1 MPIKLA
7 IILSVLTGL
16 VFTAASLPAAAPQ
29 QASKAGK
36 GTVTKAKA
44 PATTKTA
51 AKTTKGVPSKGSS
64 TTASRTNTAATARRP
79 ATTGSSSRTAVYS
92 RSNTRNYGR
101 NTKTTARR
109 GTVVSRPQTNWQS
122 RPTTERYREI
132 QQALA
137 DKGFFKGEVNGTW
150 SADSVDAL
158 KNFQRAQNLDPD
170 GKLGS
175 LSLIALGLG
184 PKRITAA
191 SNVAPPPP
199 APPPPTPSTPP
210 ADPNNKP

>member
-1 MPIKLA
+1 MPIQLA
-7 IILSVLTGL
+7 ILMSACAAL
-16 VFTAASLPAAAPQ
+16 VFTAASLPAAA
-29 QASKAGK
+29 QASNQAPAKAK
-36 GTVTKAKA
+36 TTVSKA
-44 PATTKTA
+44 PAPATA
-51 AKTTKGVPSKGSS
+51 KKAAPSKGSPT
-64 TTASRTNTAATARRP
+64 TTASKASPAARRGAP
-79 ATTGSSSRTAVYS
+79 VRRSTTSGGGSRTAVYS
-92 RSNTRNYGR
+92 RSNSRNSKSTAAR
-101 NTKTTARR
+101 NR
-109 GTVVSRPQTNWQS
+109 GGGSSRSQSYWQS
-122 RPTTERYREI
+122 RPSPDRYREI

-150 SADSVDAL
+150 SADSVEAL

-191 SNVAPPPP
+191 SMLAPPPP
-199 APPPPTPSTPP
+199 PPTPPSTPP